1 MTSIHVRDTLALV
14 LAGGPG
20 TRLDVLTDRRVKP
33 AMPYAGVF
41 RLIDIPLSN
50 LHHSGLPDVWVIEQ
64 YRPHSLN
71 EQLANG
77 RPWDLDRTHGGLR
90 VLPPYQD
97 GDSDKEGFAEGNA
110 DAIYQ
115 HVDFL
120 REMAPDRFLVL
131 SSDHVYMLDYSEV
144 IAWHREKEA
153 DLTMVTTEVP
163 LESAGRFGVVE
174 VDSEGRVTQFD
185 YKPDDP
191 QSTTVTAEVFVY
203 EADVLLDTLN
213 QLVDEEGREGL
224 EDYGDN
230 LLPRLVEN
238 RRVFGYP
245 LDGYW
250 RDAGTVQSYWEG
262 HMDLLRSEAGPHLD
276 DPDWPLLTLDPKHLP
291 ARLYKSAVVDD
302 SLISPGC
309 TVRGEVHRSVLSPG
323 TVVEEGAVVRNA
335 VLLHDV
341 HVQRGARVDC
351 SVLDENV
358 TVGEEARV
366 GAPLTP
372 DGPPQITLVGM
383 GVEVSGSEQVRG
395 GRKLAPASKS

>member
-1 MTSIHVRDTLALV
+1 
-14 LAGGPG
+14 
-20 TRLDVLTDRRVKP
+20 
-33 AMPYAGVF
+33 MPYAGVF

-50 LHHSGLPDVWVIEQ
+50 LHHSGLSDVWIIEQ

-90 VLPPYQD
+90 VLPPYQG
-97 GDSDKEGFAEGNA
+97 GDSSKEGFAKGNA

-115 HVDFL
+115 HIDFL
-120 REMAPDRFLVL
+120 REVDPDHLLVL
-131 SSDHVYMLDYSEV
+131 SSDHVYTLDYSKV
-144 IAWHREKEA
+144 IAWHCAKEA

-174 VDSEGRVTQFD
+174 VDDEGRVTQFD

-203 EADVLLDTLN
+203 EADVLLDTLD
-213 QLVDEEGREGL
+213 QLVGEGGREGL

-230 LLPRLVEN
+230 LLPRLVED

-262 HMDLLRSEAGPHLD
+262 HMDLLRSETSPRLD

-291 ARLYKSAVVDD
+291 ARLYKSATVDD

-309 TVRGEVHRSVLSPG
+309 VVRGEVHRSVLSPG
-323 TVVEEGAVVRNA
+323 VIVEEGAVVRNA

-341 HVQRGARVDC
+341 HVQEGVRVDC
-351 SVLDENV
+351 SILDESV
-358 TVGEEARV
+358 IVGEEARV

-383 GVEVSGSEQVRG
+383 EVEVPRGEQVG
-395 GRKLAPASKS
+395 GGQKLVPASES